1 MNERDHDGWI
11 HRFCAIIKDH
21 GRKYVL
27 GTCYKGLKYVAEY
40 FAFENEHSS
49 LRSQCCEMRFFEGF
63 SNNVVNSAG
72 SKIIFIQ

>member
-1 MNERDHDGWI
+1 MNERDHHGWI

-40 FAFENEHSS
+40 FD
-49 LRSQCCEMRFFEGF
+49 LRMNTARFAR
-63 SNNVVNSAG
+63 NVA
-72 SKIIFIQ
+72 K

>member
-21 GRKYVL
+21 G
-27 GTCYKGLKYVAEY
+27 TCYKGIKYVAEY

-63 SNNVVNSAG
+63 STMW
-72 SKIIFIQ
+72 